1 MSPYPQH
8 YHGADPETLALLE
21 SVLDTLDEVPTRTA
35 IADLTIQFAGEDE
48 RDPQRLKAL
57 VLQALPYYA

>member
-21 SVLDTLDEVPTRTA
+21 SVLDETWNIVRTNDTLDRSPREP
-35 IADLTIQFAGEDE
+35 
-48 RDPQRLKAL
+48 RLQTSLFSSRARASVIHKGL
-57 VLQALPYYA
+57 RR